1 MGFVDPFTYFMWIC
15 LTLLLVGYALGGAVT
30 LLGSL
35 VSARPTTRASDNPGT
50 GSSRVGSTAVTNPDA

>member
-35 VSARPTTRASDNPGT
+35 VSARPATRAPDNPGT
-50 GSSRVGSTAVTNPDA
+50 GSSRVGPTATTSPDA